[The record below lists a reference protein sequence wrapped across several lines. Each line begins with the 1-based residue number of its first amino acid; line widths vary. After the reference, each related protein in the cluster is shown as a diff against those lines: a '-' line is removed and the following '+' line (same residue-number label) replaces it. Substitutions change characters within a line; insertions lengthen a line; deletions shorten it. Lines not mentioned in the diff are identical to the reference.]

1 MEERIHHS
9 YDSKPEGKPS
19 RKAAI
24 FRAVWRWHFYAGIF
38 TAPFLIVLAISGGLY
53 LFKPQIE
60 ATLYQE
66 HFFIESGS
74 EGKPALTLGEQTE
87 AASREF
93 GEGASILSVK
103 QYDDPLR
110 TTELSY
116 MENGTMMYGFINPY
130 TGGYQGSLAADE
142 TFSSI
147 FKRVH
152 SEWFAGGTFVNLLVE
167 LAACWTLILVLTGLY
182 LWWPKKKSQ
191 IWGTVLPRFGKKGRV
206 FWRDLHAVPAFW
218 LSIFITILILTGLP
232 WTSVV
237 GEQINK
243 LATAANSYPQY
254 ALSFGPKPESVLTTK
269 DVIGDG
275 PWATENMEVPASAG
289 SGNSKTLD
297 EINQAAD
304 RNEVQKPYTISL
316 PQGEKGVYTLATS
329 HTKPGDNA
337 TLNVDQYS
345 GEVLSDVRFADY
357 GLIAKAITV
366 GIALHEGRLFG
377 LANQILGA
385 ITCLGIVLMVFS
397 SFVMWRKRKPK
408 GTFGAPA
415 AMNDAKVKWGV
426 IAILAVLGILMPLV
440 GLSILIIVIIDFMV
454 LSLRKRNEGTY

>member
-1 MEERIHHS
+1 MEERVQNS
-9 YDSKPEGKPS
+9 YTSKPEGKPN

-38 TAPFLIVLAISGGLY
+38 VAPFLLVLAISGGVY

-60 ATLYQE
+60 SNLYQE
-66 HFFIESGS
+66 HFYVEGNV
-74 EGKPALTLGEQTE
+74 EGKQVLTLAQQTQ
-87 AASREF
+87 AANREL

-116 MENGTMMYGFINPY
+116 MENGNMMYAFINPY

-147 FKRVH
+147 FTRIH
-152 SEWFAGGTFVNLLVE
+152 SEWFAGGSFVNLLVE

-182 LWWPKKKSQ
+182 LWWPRKKSG
-191 IWGTVLPRFGKKGRV
+191 IWGTVLPRLGKKGRV

-218 LSIFITILILTGLP
+218 LSVFITILILTGLP

-269 DVIGDG
+269 DVIGEG

-289 SGNSKTLD
+289 SGNAKTLD
-297 EINQAAD
+297 EIKQVAH

-357 GLIAKAITV
+357 GLMAKAITV

-377 LANQILGA
+377 LANQLLGA

-397 SFVMWRKRKPK
+397 SFIMWRKRKPK
-408 GTFGAPA
+408 ETFGAPA

-426 IAILAVLGILMPLV
+426 IAILAVLGLLMPLV